1 MAILPIIHYPDPRLH
16 KVAAPVSAVD
26 EMREVLTNLIFNAVD
41 ALPTGGAI
49 TLRTRTEGATVILQ
63 ISDTGT
69 GMSEGVQR
77 RCLEPFFTTKGSRGT
92 GLGLAMVFGIIHR
105 HGGAIGIASEVG
117 KGTTFTL
124 RLPATAVEGA
134 SNPAA
139 VAAVPRPLHI
149 LVVDDQPIL
158 CHLVCEYL
166 KDDLHTVEIAT
177 SGRDALAAFRAGAF
191 DLVITDH
198 VMARMNGHQLAAAIK
213 ELRPDVPLI
222 LLTGYAEHSAAESPR
237 PAAVDLV
244 LAKPLSRTALRHAL
258 ARVMAL

>member
-1 MAILPIIHYPDPRLH
+1 MRRRMKLYLETTIPNFLFATTPRRSRRSRGSSSSGSKSLLTNCSPPTWFSRSWTAPENRCAALCSRRWLIGQAISLTQPRWQTQAIAAGCEIV
-16 KVAAPVSAVD
+16 VAADLGEIPMVAGD
-26 EMREVLTNLIFNAVD
+26 PAELREVFTNMIFNAVD
-41 ALPTGGAI
+41 AMPEGGGI
-49 TLRTRTEGATVILQ
+49 TLCTRAEGGTVVLQ

-105 HGGAIGIASEVG
+105 HGGVIDIASEVG

-149 LVVDDQPIL
+149 LVANTA
-158 CHLVCEYL
+158 CRC
-166 KDDLHTVEIAT
+166 
-177 SGRDALAAFRAGAF
+177 AA
-191 DLVITDH
+191 H
-198 VMARMNGHQLAAAIK
+198 
-213 ELRPDVPLI
+213 
-222 LLTGYAEHSAAESPR
+222 
-237 PAAVDLV
+237 
-244 LAKPLSRTALRHAL
+244 
-258 ARVMAL
+258 